1 MKNNYRDNYLE
12 SLFIY
17 LFIYSFDF
25 QSSQSNFFF
34 YFFWFSLYK
43 VVDSKYST
51 GEYKSS
57 KISIGAVMKN
67 LEMLKFDSKI
77 KQNS

>member
-17 LFIYSFDF
+17 FLYIVLIFSLVRAI
-25 QSSQSNFFF
+25 FF
-34 YFFWFSLYK
+34 YSFWFSLYK

-57 KISIGAVMKN
+57 KISIVAVMKN
-67 LEMLKFDSKI
+67 LEMLKFDDKI